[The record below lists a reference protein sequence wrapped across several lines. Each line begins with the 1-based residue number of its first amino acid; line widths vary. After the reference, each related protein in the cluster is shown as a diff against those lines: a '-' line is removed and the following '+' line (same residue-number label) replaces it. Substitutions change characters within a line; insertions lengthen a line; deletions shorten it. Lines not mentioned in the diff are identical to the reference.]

1 MKIEEYGFKEEIGEE
16 NINLFKPSGYPH
28 PDKRYRLVLQQYHQS
43 IEEMYFW
50 VLNHLRFD
58 MGYPEADKI
67 VDLFAASEQSSFW
80 GASQQRLGLQQD
92 KAQQFLKTI
101 GEMTKQLF
109 QLVRELRILDQ
120 KLDIYNSSDKQE
132 SAMIT
137 LKGWWVDLVEGGGQN
152 PASVYGLANQNVGFV
167 TLPDLFYSIHPKK
180 SEDVDRV
187 VERVKLNK
195 KIKEVLKRKLRDF
208 LAWKEHTEKE
218 LNARRNFT
226 LKYLRQHYDI
236 IRMYIAWVKPYMTYA
251 KRLQMHD
258 EKARSADLIK
268 AFEGAAI
275 EIETLVKR
283 KVAGDHH
290 AVVIISVSYVSRP
303 EMKFQQERGFHQGPV
318 HVGRT
323 ELNLRGYAWTS
334 EDIKNYKKYREE
346 DDFESISS
354 IDKSLREAMDSLG
367 DDLKKYLEE
376 AGEKF
381 EKKKKTPIKRTAK
394 LASSVDPFLSV
405 FKGFAEIFTAF
416 RGASFEKKEK
426 KQISKF
432 EAAKHRKDA
441 VDFMEATIWQ
451 AYKNYKKAHRM
462 VTW

>member
-1 MKIEEYGFKEEIGEE
+1 MKLKDYGFKEEKAEE
-16 NINLFKPSGYPH
+16 NINLFRSSGFPI
-28 PDKRYRLVLQQYHQS
+28 PEKRYRLILQQYHQS